1 MHNKEGFWSNNVPI
15 CTNPKCGQITKNMSL
30 YCPSC
35 GQQTLSKVDRRQVDG
50 PHSSE
55 ISMENFDR
63 ITADV
68 PAPHEKLDW
77 GRGERKKKPR
87 KVNLNN
93 LPSKVIFFFII
104 LGLIFSAFPGAF
116 KDPIYQKFGFQQK
129 FSLDFQEDV
138 YGFKFLEYA
147 DNGIPAYFKGCG
159 SINYFVRQNY
169 ASSEDVL
176 LIGEAMREMSQGLG
190 RSFTFQGFTEV
201 RDVSKLSEAVLIDF
215 TSSSEFQEELGSSQ
229 SPHADAAGL
238 GGPELYETTSKPR
251 FGSLAAARGTIWIN
265 EEYWSSMEN
274 SYKVHV
280 LTHELGHV
288 LGLTHPT
295 NGVGQVM
302 SDLDQ
307 SYELSSLGSGDL
319 MGLQILSALAGCG
332 EFPDYL
338 TQASSQDST
347 TANNSDQVWT
357 FNCEI
362 PDQRPDLILLSC
374 GSGGLGVSDIK
385 WVAWSPR
392 GATGTGIYYEN
403 QCEPSCADGSYLN
416 VPVTITLRDL
426 FPYKGKNMLVTLDI
440 QAIGGREFPS
450 GDTKKAYDLSDF
462 AFSMD

>member
-1 MHNKEGFWSNNVPI
+1 MPI
-15 CTNPKCGQITKNMSL
+15 CVNPKCGQISKTMSL

-35 GQQTLSKVDRRQVDG
+35 GQQTLSKIDRGQVES

-68 PAPHEKLDW
+68 PAPHEKIKW
-77 GRGERKKKPR
+77 GTSQRKKMPR
-87 KVNLNN
+87 RVNLNN
-93 LPSKVIFFFII
+93 LPSKVIFVFVV
-104 LGLIFSAFPGAF
+104 LGLMFTAFPGVF
-116 KDPIYQKFGFQQK
+116 MDPIYQKFGFQQK

-138 YGFKFLEYA
+138 NGFKFLEYA
-147 DNGIPAYFKGCG
+147 DNGVPVYFKGCG
-159 SINYFVRQNY
+159 PIDYFVRQNY
-169 ASSEDVL
+169 ASSEDL
-176 LIGEAMREMSQGLG
+176 SLIGEAMSEMSQGLG
-190 RSFTFQGFTEV
+190 RSFKFKGFTEV
-201 RDVSKLSEAVLIDF
+201 RDVSKLSEGILIDF
-215 TSSSEFQEELGSSQ
+215 TSSSEFQEELRSST

-238 GGPELYETTSKPR
+238 GGPDQYETTSKPR
-251 FGSLAAARGTIWIN
+251 FGSLTAARGTIWIN
-265 EEYWSSMEN
+265 EEYWSNMES
-274 SYKVHV
+274 SYKVHL

-307 SYELSSLGSGDL
+307 SYDLYSLGSGDL
-319 MGLQILSALAGCG
+319 MGLQILSALAGCRD
-332 EFPDYL
+332 FPEYL

-362 PDQRPDLILLSC
+362 PDQRPELILLSC
-374 GSGGLGVSDIK
+374 GSGGLGVSDVK
-385 WVAWSPR
+385 WTTWSSR

-403 QCEPSCADGSYLN
+403 QCEPNCADGSYLN
-416 VPVTITLRDL
+416 VPVTIALNDL
-426 FPYKGKNMLVTLDI
+426 FPYKGKNMLLTLDI
-440 QAIGGREFPS
+440 QAIGGREFP
-450 GDTKKAYDLSDF
+450 GGGTKRTWDLADF